1 MVSIDTVYQKVLA
14 LANKEQRGYITPQ
27 EFNLMA
33 DKAQLEIINSYFHDM
48 KTAYIKPKNQT
59 EAFDEIEML
68 KEKLSFIRTTDTSL
82 TIDVASGQATTT
94 LPTDVYMIATLYLV
108 KNGPSQE
115 LNPYP
120 EIVEVSRER
129 LLQMLSHP
137 LTKPTVS
144 RPVYVRKSPVSS
156 DSDQSITLDVFPAF
170 DSTTVKGISD
180 NSSATVDYFKK
191 PSKPNWGYVVIG
203 DKALYNANNSTNF
216 SLHPS
221 DEETLVTR
229 ILELSGISMQRPD
242 VLNAALVDK
251 QNTIQQQ
258 NN

>member
-33 DKAQLEIINSYFHDM
+33 DKAQLDIINNYFHDM

-59 EAFDEIEML
+59 EAFDETEML

-82 TIDVASGQATTT
+82 TIDVSGGTATTT
-94 LPTDVYMIATLYLV
+94 LPTDTYMVATLYLV
-108 KNGPSQE
+108 KNGPNEE

-144 RPVYVRKSPVSS
+144 RPIYVRKASASPA
-156 DSDQSITLDVFPAF
+156 SDQSITIDVFPAYN
-170 DSTTVKGISD
+170 STTTKGILN
-180 NSSATVDYFKK
+180 NSSVTVDYFKK
-191 PSKPNWGYVVIG
+191 PETPKWSYVVIG
-203 DKALYNANNSTNF
+203 DKALYNANNSVNF

-229 ILELSGISMQRPD
+229 ILELSGIAIQKPD
-242 VLNAALVDK
+242 LLNAALVDK
-251 QNTIQQQ
+251 QSTIQQQ